1 MSRAEV
7 VGVTKR
13 FGRSVVALDDVS
25 LSVQPGEFLSI
36 VGSSGCGKTTLL
48 RLIAGFELPTEGIV
62 KVSHQQVSSP
72 RRSIPPEHR
81 DIGMVFQTFALW
93 PHMKVADQI
102 RFPLDHRK
110 GLAPD
115 LVENKDAR
123 IEEVLE
129 MTGLSDYRDR
139 YPNELSG
146 GQQQRVGLARA
157 IAPRPSLLLMDE
169 PLSALD
175 AELRLDLRR
184 EIQTLHRL
192 TGVSIL
198 YVTHDQSE
206 ALSMSDRVVV
216 MREGRLEQIG
226 TPEEIYH
233 RPDSE
238 FVARFVGRANLLD
251 GSWDGEI
258 FIPKDAPQVR
268 WHAPDV
274 SDYFRDSDRLPL
286 RPEQLQL
293 SQEGEGIRGTV
304 TNSLFNGREMH
315 YTVTSEAGTALEV
328 YTSTNVH
335 YPVGAEVTVSMS
347 DIEADDV
354 TAVSRS
360 EVL

>member
-7 VGVTKR
+7 DAVTKA
-13 FGRSVVALDDVS
+13 FGKVVALDDVS
-25 LSVQPGEFLSI
+25 LAVEPGEFLAI

-48 RLIAGFELPTEGIV
+48 RLIAGFEPPTKGII
-62 KVSHQQVSSP
+62 KVSHQEVSSP
-72 RRSIPPEHR
+72 KHSVPPERR

-93 PHMKVADQI
+93 PHMKVAEQI
-102 RFPLDHRK
+102 RFPLEHRR

-115 LVENKDAR
+115 LAENKEKR

-129 MTGLSDYRDR
+129 LTGLSDYRDR

-175 AELRLDLRR
+175 AELRVELRR
-184 EIQTLHRL
+184 EIQTLHQL

-216 MREGRLEQIG
+216 MRQGRLEQVG

-233 RPDSE
+233 HPASE
-238 FVARFVGRANLLD
+238 FVARFVGRANLIP
-251 GSWDGEI
+251 GTWDGDE
-258 FIPKDAPQVR
+258 FRPTGGEAVR
-268 WHAPDV
+268 WSAPEV
-274 SDYFRDSDRLPL
+274 AGCFRENGTIPL
-286 RPEQLQL
+286 RPEQLEIVSGPQGL
-293 SQEGEGIRGTV
+293 RGTV
-304 TNSLFNGREMH
+304 VNVLFNGREMH
-315 YTVTSEAGTALEV
+315 YTVELATGPVEV
-328 YTSTNVH
+328 YTPAH
-335 YPVGAEVTVSMS
+335 IRHQVGTEVYVALAGASG
-347 DIEADDV
+347 
-354 TAVSRS
+354 AVSRVPES
-360 EVL
+360 AGL